1 MKRIIINILIGMTF
15 LAGLSVLLYPT
26 VSDYINELHS
36 SRAIASYE
44 DSVIQLEEEDYT
56 KEVQLAIEYNEYLAG
71 FSELSAAAGI
81 ENEREDS
88 PYRTLLNISGNGIIG
103 SIRIPSVKINLP
115 IYHGTE
121 ESVLQTAVGHYLG
134 SSLPIGG
141 ESTHAILTGHRGLPS
156 AKLFTDLDRLEVG
169 DIFYIKVLGE
179 ILEYQIDQI
188 EIVLPEEVE
197 GLSIVPGEDYV
208 TLVTCTP
215 YGINSH
221 RMLIRGTRIPYDGK
235 YEEEVKMKPA
245 PINSDVPKEE
255 DQQGNGFTTKQWI
268 WFGIAAFGAAIG
280 AGLLLPGKK
289 GTKTGTKTGTEA
301 DSGQAAGDRGK
312 ADKKAASRKTKKR
325 ATSSRTEKK
334 EGSHEENE

>member
-1 MKRIIINILIGMTF
+1 M
-15 LAGLSVLLYPT
+15 
-26 VSDYINELHS
+26 
-36 SRAIASYE
+36 
-44 DSVIQLEEEDYT
+44 
-56 KEVQLAIEYNEYLAG
+56 
-71 FSELSAAAGI
+71 
-81 ENEREDS
+81 
-88 PYRTLLNISGNGIIG
+88 G
-103 SIRIPSVKINLP
+103 SIKIPSVKINLP
-115 IYHGTE
+115 IYHGTDE
-121 ESVLQTAVGHYLG
+121 AVLQIAAGHYIG

-156 AKLFTDLDRLEVG
+156 AKLFTDLDRLETG

-221 RMLIRGTRIPYDGK
+221 RMLIRGARIPYDGK

-245 PINSDVPKEE
+245 PAASDVPQEE
-255 DQQGNGFTTKQWI
+255 DTQGNGFTTKQWI
-268 WFGIAAFGAAIG
+268 WFGVAAFGAAIG
-280 AGLLLPGKK
+280 AGLLLPGKR
-289 GTKTGTKTGTEA
+289 
-301 DSGQAAGDRGK
+301 S
-312 ADKKAASRKTKKR
+312 KR
-325 ATSSRTEKK
+325 SRTEKK

>member
-1 MKRIIINILIGMTF
+1 MKRIIINIIIGLIF
-15 LAGLSVLLYPT
+15 LTGLSILLYPKL
-26 VSDYINELHS
+26 SDYINELHA
-36 SRAIASYE
+36 SRAIASY
-44 DSVIQLEEEDYT
+44 DNTVIEMEEEDYT
-56 KEVQLAIEYNEYLAG
+56 KELEAAKVYNEYLVN
-71 FSELSAAAGI
+71 FSNLSAVTEA
-81 ENEREDS
+81 ENAREDKIYQS
-88 PYRTLLNISGNGIIG
+88 LLNVAGNGIMA
-103 SIRIPSVKINLP
+103 SIKIPSVKINLP
-115 IYHGTE
+115 IYHGTDE
-121 ESVLQTAVGHYLG
+121 AVLQVGAGHYLG

-156 AKLFTDLDRLEVG
+156 AKLFTDLDRLEVR

-245 PINSDVPKEE
+245 PANSDVPEEE

-289 GTKTGTKTGTEA
+289 GTKTGTKTETEA